1 MADRRV
7 RRLALGGAVAGLALA
22 LTACASAPEASA
34 AFHGS
39 QLKTPWQIPATTLTA
54 TDAASYSFAEEKGP
68 LTLVFFGYTNCP
80 DVCSQELADITSALV
95 RIPEQQRKD
104 VDVVFV
110 TTDPERDTVPVLER
124 YLGAFDPSYV
134 GVTGS
139 AKDLTTIAQAF
150 HVYSAKAGP
159 GGQGTPDSNN
169 PGRSGYLVE
178 HTDVTLALQGGEV
191 TAFWN
196 RDVTAQQLAQDISS
210 LLEE

>member
-1 MADRRV
+1 MADRRL
-7 RRLALGGAVAGLALA
+7 RGTLGAAAVALA
-22 LTACASAPEASA
+22 LTACSSAPDPA
-34 AFHGS
+34 AFHG
-39 QLKTPWQIPATTLTA
+39 TAIPTSWKVPTTGFDA
-54 TDAASYSFAEEKGP
+54 TDGGTWSVADEKSP

-80 DVCSQELADITSALV
+80 DVCSQEMADITSALV
-95 RIPEQQRKD
+95 RIPEEQRKD

-110 TTDPERDTVPVLER
+110 TTDPKRDTVPTLKR
-124 YLGAFDPSYV
+124 YLGAFDPAYV

-139 AKDLTTIAQAF
+139 AQDLTALAKAF
-150 HVYSAKAGP
+150 HAYGAKSGP

-178 HTDVTLALQGGEV
+178 HTDFTYAVQDGRA

>member
-1 MADRRV
+1 MADRTLRG
-7 RRLALGGAVAGLALA
+7 ALGAAALALA
-22 LTACASAPEASA
+22 LTGCAAAPESS

-39 QLKTPWQIPATTLTA
+39 RIPDPWTVPTTALSATHDGSWSVTEETA
-54 TDAASYSFAEEKGP
+54 P

-80 DVCSQELADITSALV
+80 DVCSQEMADITSALV
-95 RIPEQQRKD
+95 RIPEQQRGD

-110 TTDPERDTVPVLER
+110 TTDPKRDTVPTLER
-124 YLGAFDPSYV
+124 YLGAFDPAYV

-139 AKDLTTIAQAF
+139 AAELTTMAEAF
-150 HVYSAKAGP
+150 KAYGQKAGP

-169 PGRSGYLVE
+169 PGRSGYLVD
-178 HTDVTLALQGGEV
+178 HTDYTYAVQGGEV
-191 TAFWN
+191 TTFWN

>member
-1 MADRRV
+1 VPDRFF
-7 RRLALGGAVAGLALA
+7 RRTLGAALVALA
-22 LTACASAPEASA
+22 LTACSSTADRA

-39 QLKTPWQIPATTLTA
+39 ELKTAWQVPATTFDA
-54 TDAASYSFAEEKGP
+54 TSGDAWSIAAEKAP

-80 DVCSQELADITSALV
+80 DVCSQEMADITSALV
-95 RIPEQQRKD
+95 RIPEEQRKD

-110 TTDPERDTVPVLER
+110 TTDPARDTVPVLKR
-124 YLGAFDPSYV
+124 YLGAFDPAYV

-139 AKDLTTIAQAF
+139 AQELTGLAKAF
-150 HVYSAKAGP
+150 HAYGAKSGP

-169 PGRSGYLVE
+169 PGRTGYLVE
-178 HTDVTLALQGGEV
+178 HTDFTYAVQGGRA

>member
-1 MADRRV
+1 MADRRL
-7 RRLALGGAVAGLALA
+7 RRTVGAAAIALG
-22 LTACASAPEASA
+22 LTGCAAAPDPSQ
-34 AFHGS
+34 FHGS
-39 QLKTPWQIPATTLTA
+39 TVPQPWTIPATELSATHDGSWSVTTA
-54 TDAASYSFAEEKGP
+54 KAP

-80 DVCSQELADITSALV
+80 DVCSQEMADITSALV
-95 RIPEQQRKD
+95 RIPEEQRTD

-110 TTDPERDTVPVLER
+110 TTDPARDSVPVLER
-124 YLGAFDPSYV
+124 YLGAFDPAYV

-139 AKDLTTIAQAF
+139 PQDLTAMAKAF
-150 HVYSAKAGP
+150 HAYGAKAGP

-169 PGRSGYLVE
+169 PGRSGYLVD
-178 HTDVTLALQGGEV
+178 HTDYTYAVQDGQA

>member
-1 MADRRV
+1 MREPRK
-7 RRLALGGAVAGLALA
+7 RRLGVAASAAALALA
-22 LTACASAPEASA
+22 LSACGAAPDTG
-34 AFHGS
+34 AFHG
-39 QLKTPWQIPATTLTA
+39 TTVPKAWKVPTTELDA
-54 TDAASYSFAEEKGP
+54 TDGGTRPVSTGKAP

-80 DVCSQELADITSALV
+80 DVCSQEMADLTSALV
-95 RIPEQQRKD
+95 RLPEKQRQE

-110 TTDPERDTVPVLER
+110 TTDPKRDTVPALKR
-124 YLGAFDPSYV
+124 YLGAFDPSFV

-139 AKDLTTIAQAF
+139 ATDLTAVAEAF

-178 HTDVTLALQGGEV
+178 HTDYTYAVQHGEA

-196 RDVTAQQLAQDISS
+196 RDVTAQHLAQDISS